1 MQTVPLPTPSTTSSP
16 AHRFVQLLTM
26 PTRLERFLRLGDT
39 SNRSAADD
47 DEEVEQ
53 GQASQGQAK
62 QEQQAEQQA

>member
-1 MQTVPLPTPSTTSSP
+1 
-16 AHRFVQLLTM
+16 M

-39 SNRSAADD
+39 SERSAADVE
-47 DEEVEQ
+47 EEVEQ